1 LCQLQLKKLEKP
13 PSGGFFMRH
22 TFRHPLLLAPC
33 VEFNNKWD
41 EP

>member
-1 LCQLQLKKLEKP
+1 MKRLEKP

-22 TFRHPLLLAPC
+22 TFRHPPLLAPC
-33 VEFNNKWD
+33 VEFNNKRD